1 METTLTTFQREFAQ
15 ARKAADRGETVAIKA
30 DDDSEYIFFKRTKVA
45 ARPFEDLENLFGV
58 VTLNQ
63 KSGSA
68 RERIRRRLRKNA
80 IA

>member
-30 DDDSEYIFFKRTKVA
+30 DDDSEYIFFKRSKAPV
-45 ARPFEDLENLFGV
+45 RPFEDLENLFGV